1 MIFDFFKKRK
11 DEKAPI
17 GWGDITL
24 GQFQRMQKLDTKDE
38 DYLFK
43 FAAIAYNI
51 DIDEFYSMPLDK
63 VNKYMARIQPMLSE
77 QARPTMEKINSP
89 HIVLNG
95 REYEI
100 TGYDGD
106 LTLAQYIDFQSSFK
120 TYMDNMAEFISILL
134 VPKGKKYNEG
144 YSVKDVVE
152 DIKAMPIGTAMGI
165 SRFFF
170 LKWKRLSESS
180 LTCTQRVLL
189 HRLLR
194 DRKTM
199 TEDERTETEMALT
212 ALRAQ
217 RKQLQEMEREF
228 GFK

>member
-1 MIFDFFKKRK
+1 
-11 DEKAPI
+11 
-17 GWGDITL
+17 
-24 GQFQRMQKLDTKDE
+24 
-38 DYLFK
+38 
-43 FAAIAYNI
+43 
-51 DIDEFYSMPLDK
+51 
-63 VNKYMARIQPMLSE
+63 
-77 QARPTMEKINSP
+77 
-89 HIVLNG
+89 
-95 REYEI
+95 
-100 TGYDGD
+100 
-106 LTLAQYIDFQSSFK
+106 
-120 TYMDNMAEFISILL
+120 MAEFISILL

-180 LTCTQRVLL
+180 LTYTQRVLL
-189 HRLLR
+189 QHLLR

-212 ALRAQ
+212 ALRVQ
-217 RKQLQEMEREF
+217 RMKLQEMEREF